1 MIRLYAGS
9 VRDVLTTIVPLP
21 PVVQRATDDVALR
34 VTNADGHSAVRY
46 YRSGVAVYL
55 LARYARPTN
64 ESGLLWQ
71 VERTEE

>member
-1 MIRLYAGS
+1 VIRLYGGS
-9 VRDVLTTIVPLP
+9 VRDVVTSIVPLP

-46 YRSGVAVYL
+46 YRSGMSAYL
-55 LARYARPTN
+55 LARYALPTS

-71 VERTEE
+71 VERTEG